1 MQTRTYKDLF
11 RLITSMIGT
20 GGELPGS
27 GTEDTQVADFINR
40 RFQQAFDES
49 PIWPRYFVSSEERT
63 LVLYELS
70 GATSSTSTSVNGKYK
85 FFGINSGNSESGGGG
100 AIAKADTNIYQ
111 NTDST
116 TTFI

>member
-40 RFQQAFDES
+40 RFQQAFDQS
-49 PIWPRYFVSSEERT
+49 PVWPRYFVPSEERA
-63 LVLYELS
+63 LNLYELS
-70 GATSSTSTSVNGKYK
+70 GATSVTSTLVNQK
-85 FFGINSGNSESGGGG
+85 FKFP
-100 AIAKADTNIYQ
+100 
-111 NTDST
+111 
-116 TTFI
+116 

>member
-49 PIWPRYFVSSEERT
+49 PVWPRYFVNSEARDIISLTIGGLATGSSSDK
-63 LVLYELS
+63 S
-70 GATSSTSTSVNGKYK
+70 GVTNGKIK
-85 FFGINSGNSESGGGG
+85 
-100 AIAKADTNIYQ
+100 
-111 NTDST
+111 
-116 TTFI
+116 

>member
-40 RFQQAFDES
+40 RFQQAFDQS

-70 GATSSTSTSVNGKYK
+70 GASSSTSTAVNGKYK
-85 FFGINSGNSESGGGG
+85 FFGINSGSFESGGGS
-100 AIAKADTNIYQ
+100 ATADTNIYQ